1 MKPAVCVVQ
10 AAGTDGKQNLVDAIA
25 QSFPQAHQL
34 HCFQHLQ
41 LNIETHLHER
51 LFPKSSAKNYV
62 HDIFGYSTT
71 DDLYHEGPVDSCS
84 AEEYYKLLASMEV
97 VWNEREKEVFSDQK
111 SHQVEFFSW
120 FLQYKSKEIREHTLR
135 CLREEVGLG
144 SPPKAYYTN
153 DNKSINSL
161 LKESTGYKK
170 KQQ

>member
-1 MKPAVCVVQ
+1 MANRIWWMQLHKASLKPTNCIAFNIYSSILKPIFMKGYFQRALPRTMSMISL
-10 AAGTDGKQNLVDAIA
+10 GYSITDG
-25 QSFPQAHQL
+25 
-34 HCFQHLQ
+34 
-41 LNIETHLHER
+41 
-51 LFPKSSAKNYV
+51 
-62 HDIFGYSTT
+62 
-71 DDLYHEGPVDSCS
+71 LYHEGPVDSCS

-170 KQQ
+170 NSNRE